1 MIDRRLLL
9 APVALLASLGLLACG
24 GDDDTAADDGDT
36 PAAVDGTGDGDAG
49 AGDDSTDDD
58 STDLD
63 LDLGGG
69 EVVIEQGDDS
79 ISAGGS
85 LPDDFPGSAVRLPK
99 DFSVLQVQER
109 DSAGSVTWIV
119 LGSVPNAPDIVEFE
133 LLGIYGDP
141 DVHTDENGVI
151 TMEFQ
156 NNGYMVS
163 FTLQENADGDTT
175 TTISATES

>member
-1 MIDRRLLL
+1 MLLL
-9 APVALLASLGLLACG
+9 YLESYACQSDLLCSQYPAADYSELAAARRVLNAMH
-24 GDDDTAADDGDT
+24 TAADDGDT

-109 DSAGSVTWIV
+109 DSAGR
-119 LGSVPNAPDIVEFE
+119 GRRDAPR
-133 LLGIYGDP
+133 L
-141 DVHTDENGVI
+141 
-151 TMEFQ
+151 
-156 NNGYMVS
+156 
-163 FTLQENADGDTT
+163 DGRRWWRR
-175 TTISATES
+175 